1 MYYWVNQGK
10 TFKEEHK
17 GGYLWAPKKDN
28 GGKTPYHWNTM
39 NNLKHNDVV
48 FNYAKGFIIGYC
60 SVISEPYDAPK
71 PKEFDVDVDWED
83 DGVMIDVNYLA
94 FNEKISIETFYNE
107 CKNILPEKYSPVN
120 YTSDLRA
127 NQGYLY
133 ELSGPIGESIL
144 KLANEE
150 LFLRD
155 IKVSEERE
163 IVGETTKESTVK
175 ARLGQAEFRRKLL
188 HRWKNRCAVTGCG
201 LTSILIASHIVPWRD
216 ATDKERWDIDNGLPL
231 APTYDAL
238 FDKHL
243 ISFDANGRI
252 IISSDL
258 DKQDLK
264 ALGLTG
270 KEIILG
276 LTDSNKMYLKKHSS
290 RLI

>member
-17 GGYLWAPKKDN
+17 GGYLWAPKKDSR
-28 GGKTPYHWNTM
+28 GKTPYHWNTM

-60 SVISEPYDAPK
+60 SVVSEPYDAPK

-83 DGVMIDVNYLA
+83 DGVMVDVNYVA
-94 FNEKISIETFYNE
+94 FNETISIETFYNE

-133 ELSGPIGESIL
+133 ELSSPIGESIL

-264 ALGLTG
+264 AIGLTG